1 MKKYVIIITKPKL
14 TNPNNV
20 PVHCINVLNRLKQ
33 VKDVINDIPNEI
45 RNEDVSKIH
54 LKIIKL

>member
-1 MKKYVIIITKPKL
+1 MKKYVRIITKPKL
-14 TNPNNV
+14 TNPNKV

-54 LKIIKL
+54 LKIIK